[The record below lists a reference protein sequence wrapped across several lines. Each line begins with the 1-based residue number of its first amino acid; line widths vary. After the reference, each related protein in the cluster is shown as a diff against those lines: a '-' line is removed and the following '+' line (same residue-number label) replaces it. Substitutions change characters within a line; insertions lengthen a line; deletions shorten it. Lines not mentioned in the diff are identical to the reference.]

1 MLKID
6 SKKLHHAYCIVGER
20 EEVSGKLLEF
30 FEKELKIKTTG
41 NPDFW
46 QGDFDSLSIDD
57 ARQITDIQSKKAFG
71 TGGKKIF
78 LILANK
84 ITREAQNALL
94 KVLEEP
100 TVDTHFFLVISST
113 EGLLSTLKSRL
124 FIVNT
129 QGENKWEGEAKAF
142 LSSPKP
148 KRLDLVKKMAEE
160 ISDEKKTKADAIS
173 FLNAVESVLKEKVGI
188 LKSKEDTKAF
198 EELIKFRSYLGDQA
212 PSVKMI
218 LEHLALIL
226 PMVK

>member
-1 MLKID
+1 MLEINPKN
-6 SKKLHHAYCIVGER
+6 LHHAYCIVGER
-20 EEVSGKLLEF
+20 EEVTSELLEF
-30 FEKELKIKTTG
+30 FERQLKVKTIG

-46 QGDFDSLSIDD
+46 RGEFDSLSIDD
-57 ARQITDIQSKKAFG
+57 ARQIAEIQSKKAYG
-71 TGGKKIF
+71 IGNKKIF

-100 TVDTHFFLVISST
+100 TLDTHFFLVISST

-124 FIVNT
+124 FIINT
-129 QGENKWEGEAKAF
+129 NGENKWEADAKEF
-142 LSSPKP
+142 LSSAKP
-148 KRLDLVKKMAEE
+148 KRLTSVKKMTDE

-173 FLNAVESVLKEKVGI
+173 FLNAVEAVLKEKVGT
-188 LKSKEDTKAF
+188 LKSKEDAKAF

-226 PMVK
+226 PVVK